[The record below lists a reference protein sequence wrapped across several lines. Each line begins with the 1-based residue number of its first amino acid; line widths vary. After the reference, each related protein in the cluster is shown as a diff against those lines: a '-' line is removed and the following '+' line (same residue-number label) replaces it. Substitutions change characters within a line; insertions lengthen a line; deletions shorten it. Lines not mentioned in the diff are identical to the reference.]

1 MAFIVSGLK
10 LGRSAAAAR
19 PRRRSS
25 ITVLMLGGSAIAI
38 LMFFCL
44 MMGSLFAEGATGVF
58 IFLMWDA
65 FVLAYLSS
73 YILRT
78 HLSPVAGEGSEG
90 SVRMLATRR
99 GIEATT
105 FMVMPWP
112 RSRSSLYPVVGR
124 GSGGAVVDAYL
135 VLEGGQA
142 RLLPYIGR
150 FRTGESTGRMLE
162 IVNARLDERCGARF
176 VVRAEV
182 GLAARSQGR
191 HRRPRVRMPAST
203 RCAQRSASARGTSAS
218 G

>member
-1 MAFIVSGLK
+1 MDDGDGQWAASTCEEALAFIVSGLK

-38 LMFFCL
+38 LMFLCL
-44 MMGSLFAEGATGVF
+44 MMGSLFAEDTTGVF
-58 IFLMWDA
+58 IFLIWDA
-65 FVLAYLSS
+65 LVLAYFLS

-78 HLSPVAGEGSEG
+78 QLRSVAGEGSEG

-112 RSRSSLYPVVGR
+112 RSRSSLYPVVRR

-162 IVNARLDERCGARF
+162 IVNARLDELWSWGVEHGSSSA
-176 VVRAEV
+176 
-182 GLAARSQGR
+182 
-191 HRRPRVRMPAST
+191 P
-203 RCAQRSASARGTSAS
+203 RSASPHEVKGGTA
-218 G
+218 GLG